1 MAAGRPMDRNERAH
15 HFDTGRLEA
24 FSDGVFAIAITL
36 LIIEVGVPHLEEG
49 QSLGHAL
56 RDLWP
61 SYFGYALS
69 FVTIGVMWINHHA
82 LFKDID
88 RVDHPLL
95 VLNLL
100 LLLCIAFVPFPTAV
114 LAEFLRDDEN
124 ALAATVAYGVTFTIT
139 AVLFNAMWLYAA
151 YNRHLLD
158 EHVSEARARRRTLQY
173 LPGTPLYAL
182 GIAIAFVNTYAAVTF
197 WGVLAVYFLLPQP
210 E

>member
-1 MAAGRPMDRNERAH
+1 MDRNERAH

-82 LFKDID
+82 IFKDIE

-100 LLLCIAFVPFPTAV
+100 LLLCIAFAPFPTAV

-158 EHVSEARARRRTLQY
+158 EHVSEARARRRTLQD

-197 WGVLAVYFLLPQP
+197 WGLLAVYFLLPQP